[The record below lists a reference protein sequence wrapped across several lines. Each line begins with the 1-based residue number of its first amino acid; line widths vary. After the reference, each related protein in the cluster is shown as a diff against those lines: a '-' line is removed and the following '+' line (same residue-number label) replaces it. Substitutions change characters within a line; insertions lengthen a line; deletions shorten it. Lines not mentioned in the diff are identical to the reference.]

1 MADDAR
7 AAAAGQA
14 LGAETNPAPLA
25 AAEVPSQAPVATP
38 LPTPTKTPKE
48 SGKPLPVPSQS
59 GPSENALGRPPPQSP
74 AAHSQAAP
82 TAPLH
87 PRNGVDEL
95 ELASSA
101 QSPANSA
108 QSSATPVTPVLEL
121 ESPPAEALST
131 VPAHDQPSPA
141 SDVTQKRKAN
151 GESIDQ
157 SAASTPNPAKRAK
170 LERPIRA
177 NTAATPHSPAPELH
191 HPPKRTVSFEEVYGF
206 PGKPPQYNHVIV
218 RYPVGT
224 GDFYILRCDEHGVHF
239 GEHPLRGAAKH
250 LASAQHGYMSKAHAT
265 AIETLGH
272 RVLGCTQEMA
282 DRHNHAAL
290 NAFKGGYKAFNA
302 NNLSQA
308 RRAELGFPPLDPLA
322 SQKAATQRKLTAGV
336 TDPASCRFYVCT
348 GGELKFPVLILPWG
362 DLSPAGLVGTL
373 ADIGF
378 FREVTEDGKS
388 LGVPKLPKC
397 YVYDEGRGG
406 ILGILGWA
414 KGYESGG
421 PLEKKREF
429 PVLCAEN
436 PD

>member
-1 MADDAR
+1 M
-7 AAAAGQA
+7 
-14 LGAETNPAPLA
+14 
-25 AAEVPSQAPVATP
+25 
-38 LPTPTKTPKE
+38 
-48 SGKPLPVPSQS
+48 PSQS

-74 AAHSQAAP
+74 AAYSQAAP

-95 ELASSA
+95 ELASA

-131 VPAHDQPSPA
+131 APAHDQPSPA

-157 SAASTPNPAKRAK
+157 SAALTPNPAKRAK

-177 NTAATPHSPAPELH
+177 NNAATPHSPAPELH
-191 HPPKRTVSFEEVYGF
+191 HPPKRTVSFEEVYGV